1 MFGFS
6 ESLIQSIDT
15 NSCIT
20 QTPTRQAGGNQG
32 ITAAEQQ
39 PGSRQLGDDR
49 CRVSGLEFL
58 NFDIAVQPL
67 IQKKEREVFFQYLN
81 A

>member
-20 QTPTRQAGGNQG
+20 RTLTRQAGGNQG

-67 IQKKEREVFFQYLN
+67 IQKKEREVF
-81 A
+81 